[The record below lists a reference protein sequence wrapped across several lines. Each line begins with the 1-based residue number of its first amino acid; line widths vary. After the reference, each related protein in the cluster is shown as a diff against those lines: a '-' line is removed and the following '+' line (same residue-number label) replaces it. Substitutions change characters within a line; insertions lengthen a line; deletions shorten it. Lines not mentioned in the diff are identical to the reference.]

1 MNNNHLR
8 TLVPT
13 AIFIASQ
20 IVSGVLAALMPLLI
34 DDTDSSA
41 TSSAMSGTL
50 VVGDVIAL
58 ALLMLTKHINFK
70 TAFRPSSAVSASTAY
85 AIVGAATGIF
95 ATNIF
100 SDLITLPDAMEATFM
115 QLKDSILGIAS
126 IAIIGPVTEEFIFR
140 QATLGGMLRNGIR
153 PIYAVLLSALLFGI
167 IHFNWAQILPAFF
180 IGIML
185 GIIYL
190 KTGNIILCTIIHI
203 INNSIAVA
211 QMIVLGEN
219 TKDFKLTDALGGY
232 TLAIPLMVACFALSA
247 FLLVKLWR
255 RE

>member
-1 MNNNHLR
+1 MNKNNLR

-20 IVSGVLAALMPLLI
+20 IVSGVLAGLMLLLI

-41 TSSAMSGTL
+41 TSSAMSVTL

-58 ALLMLTKHINFK
+58 SLLTLTKHINFK
-70 TAFRPSSAVSASTAY
+70 TAFRHSSAVSASTAY
-85 AIVGAATGIF
+85 AIVGAAAGIF

-153 PIYAVLLSALLFGI
+153 PIYAVLLSALLFGV
-167 IHFNWAQILPAFF
+167 IHLNWAQILPAFS

-232 TLAIPLMVACFALSA
+232 TVAMPLMVACFALSA
-247 FLLVKLWR
+247 LLLVKLWR

>member
-1 MNNNHLR
+1 MHHR
-8 TLVPT
+8 
-13 AIFIASQ
+13 Q
-20 IVSGVLAALMPLLI
+20 IVIETLP
-34 DDTDSSA
+34 
-41 TSSAMSGTL
+41 TSNVVIGHHHSFSTYHLYNWYKWSKEGEKIPAI
-50 VVGDVIAL
+50 VVGTDDA
-58 ALLMLTKHINFK
+58 
-70 TAFRPSSAVSASTAY
+70 
-85 AIVGAATGIF
+85 GIF

-153 PIYAVLLSALLFGI
+153 PIYAVLLSALLFGV
-167 IHFNWAQILPAFF
+167 IHLNWAQILPAFS

-232 TLAIPLMVACFALSA
+232 TVAMPLMVACFALSA
-247 FLLVKLWR
+247 LLLVKLWR

>member
-1 MNNNHLR
+1 MNKNNLR

-20 IVSGVLAALMPLLI
+20 IVSGVLAGLMLLLI

-41 TSSAMSGTL
+41 TSSAMSVTL

-58 ALLMLTKHINFK
+58 SLLTLTKHINFK

-85 AIVGAATGIF
+85 AIAGAATGIF

-153 PIYAVLLSALLFGI
+153 PIYAVLLSALLFGV
-167 IHFNWAQILPAFF
+167 IHLNWAQILPAFS

-190 KTGNIILCTIIHI
+190 KTGNIIHI

-232 TLAIPLMVACFALSA
+232 TVAMPLMVACFALSA
-247 FLLVKLWR
+247 LLLVKLWR